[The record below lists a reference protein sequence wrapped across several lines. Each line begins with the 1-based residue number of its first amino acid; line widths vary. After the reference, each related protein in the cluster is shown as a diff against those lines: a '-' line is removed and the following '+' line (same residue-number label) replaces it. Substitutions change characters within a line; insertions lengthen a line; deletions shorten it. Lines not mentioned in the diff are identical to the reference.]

1 MLRIVVLAGILAL
14 VASLSPAALAQNAG
28 IVPGLGIGSYRIG
41 DDAAPVVSSLGPLH
55 SEDDLAGGSYRGY
68 FWPLKRIGVIVN
80 TQTKKIAAVALSLD
94 DTLQTEKGI
103 AVGTEMDQIRAAYGK
118 EESVD
123 SHEDD
128 DTLVYND
135 LGVAFVVDKSGALG
149 GRISVIFVFHQGDY
163 HHIFQASR

>member
-1 MLRIVVLAGILAL
+1 MSRTAAFIAPLL
-14 VASLSPAALAQNAG
+14 VAVLSATASAQAAG
-28 IVPGLGIGSYRIG
+28 IVPGQGIGTYRIG
-41 DDAAPVVSSLGPLH
+41 EDATPIVTTLGPLH

-80 TQTKKIAAVALSLD
+80 TQTKRVAAVALSLD
-94 DTLQTEKGI
+94 DTLQTEKGVT
-103 AVGTEMDQIRAAYGK
+103 VGTEMDQIRAAYGR

-128 DTLVYND
+128 DTLVYNN

-149 GRISVIFVFHQGDY
+149 GRISVIFVFRQGDY
-163 HHIFQASR
+163 NHIFQTAH